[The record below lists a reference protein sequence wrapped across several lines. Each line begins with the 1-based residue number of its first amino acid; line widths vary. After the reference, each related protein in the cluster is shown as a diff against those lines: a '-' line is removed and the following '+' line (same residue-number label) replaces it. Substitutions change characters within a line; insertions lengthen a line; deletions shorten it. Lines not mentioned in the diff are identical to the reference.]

1 MSNEESQVFR
11 TNSHEETG
19 VNEGENKS
27 HKNDRS
33 GPTKS
38 RELHDNYQTVP
49 DALNA
54 KGEVALGKR
63 IEPQFGEENK
73 PVQAPVVAKPAPPPE
88 PEMSFEDKDA
98 TPWALSIHLEDRIK
112 SLGVTTARVNKQL
125 DSLEANSKKLKK
137 RIGV

>member
-11 TNSHEETG
+11 TNSHEEKG
-19 VNEGENKS
+19 INEGENKS
-27 HKNDRS
+27 DKNDRS

-49 DALNA
+49 AAGNKQL
-54 KGEVALGKR
+54 EVEFGKR
-63 IEPQFGEENK
+63 IEPQLGEENK
-73 PVQAPVVAKPAPPPE
+73 AAEAPVVAKPAPPPE

-112 SLGVTTARVNKQL
+112 SLGVATARVNKQL